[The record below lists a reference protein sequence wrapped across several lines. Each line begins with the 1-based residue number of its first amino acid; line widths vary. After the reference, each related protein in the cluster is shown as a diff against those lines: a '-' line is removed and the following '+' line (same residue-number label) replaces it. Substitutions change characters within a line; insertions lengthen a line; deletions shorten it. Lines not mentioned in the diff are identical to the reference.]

1 MKKRVSCQVPVEN
14 SILEFSG
21 FGVYENIKRQFIN
34 VVPIKAY
41 TRKLFFKSRLRS
53 WSGFISCSNFRINI
67 LGKDSLDLY
76 GLVFKIEFNLIIPQK
91 RFHHFWV
98 RKMSRIFAIELV
110 GPQKFELSET
120 IQEV

>member
-1 MKKRVSCQVPVEN
+1 MKKRVSCQVPVLN

-41 TRKLFFKSRLRS
+41 IRKLFFKSRLRS
-53 WSGFISCSNFRINI
+53 WSGFVSCSNFRINI
-67 LGKDSLDLY
+67 LGKDALDLY

-91 RFHHFWV
+91 SFTTFGSTRCQGF
-98 RKMSRIFAIELV
+98 S
-110 GPQKFELSET
+110 PLSW
-120 IQEV
+120 